1 MYYLSSKLLSNQS
14 ALMINSHLVIKK
26 NNVLL
31 HYKNEFD
38 IQPIKVITTPFPLW
52 RGQGEVKR
60 ETNKNYSYPFPLWRG
75 QGEVKRETNKNYSYP
90 FPLWRGQGEVKKEP
104 PMPNIIPYN
113 PKIREFARYLRNNST
128 LSEVLLWKEIKNKAL
143 GVEFKRQVPILDYIV
158 DFYCQELKLAIEVDG
173 HIHDFRYVEDKVRQ
187 EQIEQWGITF
197 IRFSNEDIKTNMFS
211 VVLSL
216 ESKID
221 ELKKITF
228 SEEQVAN
235 TFTQL

>member
-1 MYYLSSKLLSNQS
+1 
-14 ALMINSHLVIKK
+14 MINSYLVIKK

-38 IQPIKVITTPFPLW
+38 IQPIKVITPSFPLC

-75 QGEVKRETNKNYSYP
+75 QGRSKKKPTKIIATHSP
-90 FPLWRGQGEVKKEP
+90 FGGGRGRSKEKP

-113 PKIREFARYLRNNST
+113 PKLREFARYLRNNST

>member
-1 MYYLSSKLLSNQS
+1 
-14 ALMINSHLVIKK
+14 MINSYLVIKK

-31 HYKNEFD
+31 HYENEFD

-75 QGEVKRETNKNYSYP
+75 QGEVKRQTNKNYSYP

-113 PKIREFARYLRNNST
+113 PKLREFARYLRNNST

>member
-1 MYYLSSKLLSNQS
+1 
-14 ALMINSHLVIKK
+14 MINSYLVIKK

-31 HYKNEFD
+31 HYENEFD

-60 ETNKNYSYPFPLWRG
+60 ETNKNYSYPFPFGGGRG
-75 QGEVKRETNKNYSYP
+75 RS
-90 FPLWRGQGEVKKEP
+90 KKEP

-113 PKIREFARYLRNNST
+113 PKLREFARYLRNNST

-197 IRFSNEDIKTNMFS
+197 IRFSNGDIKTNMFS

-216 ESKID
+216 ESKIA

>member
-1 MYYLSSKLLSNQS
+1 MYYLSSKPLSNQS
-14 ALMINSHLVIKK
+14 ALMINSYLVIKK

-38 IQPIKVITTPFPLW
+38 IQPIKVIT
-52 RGQGEVKR
+52 
-60 ETNKNYSYPFPLWRG
+60 S
-75 QGEVKRETNKNYSYP
+75 S

-113 PKIREFARYLRNNST
+113 PKLREFARYLRNNST

-221 ELKKITF
+221 KLKKITF

>member
-1 MYYLSSKLLSNQS
+1 
-14 ALMINSHLVIKK
+14 
-26 NNVLL
+26 
-31 HYKNEFD
+31 
-38 IQPIKVITTPFPLW
+38 
-52 RGQGEVKR
+52 
-60 ETNKNYSYPFPLWRG
+60 
-75 QGEVKRETNKNYSYP
+75 
-90 FPLWRGQGEVKKEP
+90 
-104 PMPNIIPYN
+104 MPNIIPYN
-113 PKIREFARYLRNNST
+113 PKLREFARYLRNNST

-197 IRFSNEDIKTNMFS
+197 IRFSNEHIKTNMFS

-221 ELKKITF
+221 ELKKTSF

>member
-1 MYYLSSKLLSNQS
+1 
-14 ALMINSHLVIKK
+14 MINSYLVIKK

-31 HYKNEFD
+31 HYENEFD

-60 ETNKNYSYPFPLWRG
+60 ETNKNYSYPFPLLEGAGGG
-75 QGEVKRETNKNYSYP
+75 Q
-90 FPLWRGQGEVKKEP
+90 KKKP

-113 PKIREFARYLRNNST
+113 PKLREFARYLRNNST
-128 LSEVLLWKEIKNKAL
+128 LSELLLWKEIKNKAL
-143 GVEFKRQVPILDYIV
+143 GLEFKRQVPILEYIV

-216 ESKID
+216 ESKIA

>member
-1 MYYLSSKLLSNQS
+1 MYYLSSKPLSNQS
-14 ALMINSHLVIKK
+14 ALMINSYLVIKK

-31 HYKNEFD
+31 HYENEFD
-38 IQPIKVITTPFPLW
+38 IQPIKVITT
-52 RGQGEVKR
+52 
-60 ETNKNYSYPFPLWRG
+60 
-75 QGEVKRETNKNYSYP
+75 P

-113 PKIREFARYLRNNST
+113 PKLREFARYLRNNST

-143 GVEFKRQVPILDYIV
+143 GVEFKRQVPILEYIV

-216 ESKID
+216 ESKIA

>member
-1 MYYLSSKLLSNQS
+1 LEGAGGGQ
-14 ALMINSHLVIKK
+14 KK
-26 NNVLL
+26 
-31 HYKNEFD
+31 K
-38 IQPIKVITTPFPLW
+38 P
-52 RGQGEVKR
+52 
-60 ETNKNYSYPFPLWRG
+60 NKNYNYPIPLWRG

-113 PKIREFARYLRNNST
+113 PKLREFVRYLRNNST
-128 LSEVLLWKEIKNKAL
+128 LSEVLLCKEIKNKAL
-143 GVEFKRQVPILDYIV
+143 RVEFKRQVPILDYIV

-216 ESKID
+216 ESKIA

>member
-1 MYYLSSKLLSNQS
+1 MYYLSLKPLSNQS
-14 ALMINSHLVIKK
+14 ALMINSYLVIKK

-31 HYKNEFD
+31 HYENEFD
-38 IQPIKVITTPFPLW
+38 IQPIKVITT
-52 RGQGEVKR
+52 
-60 ETNKNYSYPFPLWRG
+60 
-75 QGEVKRETNKNYSYP
+75 P

-113 PKIREFARYLRNNST
+113 PKLREFARYLRNNST

>member
-14 ALMINSHLVIKK
+14 ALMINSYLVIKK

-31 HYKNEFD
+31 HYENEFD
-38 IQPIKVITTPFPLW
+38 IQPIKVITT
-52 RGQGEVKR
+52 
-60 ETNKNYSYPFPLWRG
+60 
-75 QGEVKRETNKNYSYP
+75 P

-113 PKIREFARYLRNNST
+113 PKLREFARYLRNNST

-173 HIHDFRYVEDKVRQ
+173 HIHDFRYIEDKVRQ